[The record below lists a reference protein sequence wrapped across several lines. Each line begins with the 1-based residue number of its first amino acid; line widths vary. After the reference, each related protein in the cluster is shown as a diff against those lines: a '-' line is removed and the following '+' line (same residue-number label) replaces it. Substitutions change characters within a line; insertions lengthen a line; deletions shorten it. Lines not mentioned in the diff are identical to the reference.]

1 MSKELDGLKKDYAA
15 TSSDVNKIADRIIK
29 NLTAGITS
37 HKQPKVVILGGQPG
51 SGKGELTTQAQTVVS
66 VNAVICNADDFRD
79 LHPFASQIKK
89 QHESLFPDLTAE
101 FAQEC
106 NNRLRQYCEDHKFN
120 YILETTFSSGDRMNE
135 TIANMRSKGYNV
147 SIMLLSVHHNLSFL
161 GTRLRYEAMR
171 AQSGYGR
178 TVSKEQHDS
187 RYNLINTTLKSVLKA
202 RRYNNLYIFAR
213 ASRQR
218 LLGTKIGLRQL
229 SLNGDNPLKDYMDE
243 RSKHWSENDLRYFTT
258 DILQLIR
265 TMVSRKASNEELQE
279 IFDVF
284 DLENIENLLA
294 PDGNSAL

>member
-1 MSKELDGLKKDYAA
+1 MISKRLEVLKKEYAVSPS
-15 TSSDVNKIADRIIK
+15 TVDKIADRIIK
-29 NLTAGITS
+29 NLTAGIALN
-37 HKQPKVVILGGQPG
+37 KQPKVVILGGQPG

-66 VNAVICNADDFRD
+66 ANAVICNADDFRD
-79 LHPFASQIKK
+79 LHPFATQIKTE
-89 QHESLFPDLTAE
+89 HENLFPDLTAD

-120 YILETTFSSGDRMNE
+120 YILETTFSSGDRMNV
-135 TIANMRSKGYNV
+135 TIAGMRSKGYEV
-147 SIMLLSVHHNLSFL
+147 SVMLLSVHHNLSFL
-161 GTRLRYEAMR
+161 GTHLRYEAMR

-187 RYNLINTTLKSVLKA
+187 RYNLIISTLKSVLKEK
-202 RRYNNLYIFAR
+202 RYNNIYIYAR

-218 LLGTKIGLRQL
+218 LLGTTVGLRQL
-229 SLNGDNPLKDYMDE
+229 SLNGDDPLKDYVEE

-258 DILQLIR
+258 DILQLIK

-284 DLENIENLLA
+284 DLANIENLLA
-294 PDGNSAL
+294 PEGNS